1 MAEGARP
8 MDRNGERAFIDV
20 SGLTVQFPL
29 EDRVIH
35 ALENV
40 SFTVTENEFVALI
53 GPSGCGKTTILNV
66 LAGVVA
72 PTKAARLA
80 LGGRPLEAV
89 PRGTVGYVFQDPI
102 LLPWRTI
109 EDNVRL
115 PLEVLGLEI
124 PEYERRVGELLSL
137 VGLSAFARGYP
148 KQLSGGMKQRA
159 GIARGLVFNPS
170 LLLMDEPFGALDE
183 ITRMNLNTWLQ
194 DIWLKTQKTVILVTH
209 NVLEAVFLADEVIVM
224 ASNPGRIKDVLPVN
238 LPRPRT
244 LEMFSSPA
252 FVEQAALIR
261 ESLHRE
267 AGPAELTP

>member
-1 MAEGARP
+1 MAEGGKGP
-8 MDRNGERAFIDV
+8 AFIEV
-20 SGLTVQFPL
+20 SELTVKFPL
-29 EDRVIH
+29 EDRVVH
-35 ALENV
+35 ALEDV
-40 SFTVTENEFVALI
+40 SFSIAENEFVALI

-72 PTKAARLA
+72 PTHAARLA
-80 LGGRPLEAV
+80 LGGRPLDAV

-109 EDNVRL
+109 AENVRL
-115 PLEVLGLEI
+115 PLEVLGLET
-124 PEYERRVGELLSL
+124 PDYDRRVEELLAM
-137 VGLSAFARGYP
+137 VGLTAFARGYP

-183 ITRMNLNTWLQ
+183 ITRTNLNTWLQ
-194 DIWLKTQKTVILVTH
+194 DIWLKTQKTVLLVTH
-209 NVLEAVFLADEVIVM
+209 NVLEAVFLADKVIVM
-224 ASNPGRIKDVLPVN
+224 AANPGRIKEVLPVN

-244 LEMFSSPA
+244 LEMFSRPA
-252 FVEQAALIR
+252 FVEEAAIIR

-267 AGPAELTP
+267 AGAPEGMP